1 MGKRSLV
8 LFFAALSSVLLA
20 TSAVQAQENAPDY
33 AQALEKLRLY
43 SPEDP
48 SARKYLGLKDK
59 DAQFFINQIDAELLL
74 IEIFSMYCPHCQKH
88 APEANRLFEIITGR
102 KDLKDRLKLIGIGVG
117 NSPFEV
123 KIFREKYSV
132 AFPLLDDRDSAATNA
147 LSGVLTPHY
156 VVLRLHKGGKIDV
169 LYSDAG
175 GFDDA
180 EEFLKMV
187 LSL

>member
-1 MGKRSLV
+1 MGKISLV

-20 TSAVQAQENAPDY
+20 TSTVQAQKNAPNY

-59 DAQFFINQIDAELLL
+59 DAQFFINQIDAEILI

-123 KIFREKYSV
+123 KIFRENVTVRAKV
-132 AFPLLDDRDSAATNA
+132 FT
-147 LSGVLTPHY
+147 
-156 VVLRLHKGGKIDV
+156 I
-169 LYSDAG
+169 G
-175 GFDDA
+175 GFSAHADQRDLL
-180 EEFLKMV
+180 EWIGHFESKPHVFV
-187 LSL
+187 VHG